1 MKIKPGLLALSPLA
15 LFLVIYVTSSI
26 VAGDFYRIPVS
37 AVFALA
43 CIFAVIISKG
53 TLRERLD
60 AFSTGAG
67 HPNILLMI
75 WIFILAGAFAGV
87 AKDMGAVDAT
97 VNVALSVVPASMLYA
112 GLFLTACFISLAVG
126 TSVGTIAA
134 LAPIAAGLAAAC
146 GESRAYMAAII
157 VGGAFFGDNLSFIS
171 DTTIAAT
178 RAVGCEMKDKFK
190 TNIIIILP
198 AVLIVTAIYLH
209 HGWGLQ
215 VDAPSEIGE
224 WYKLIPY
231 ILVIVLALAERNVT
245 LILSLG
251 IAVAAGIGFLS
262 RAFNWSG
269 FLVSAG
275 NGISGMS
282 DLIIVTLLAGGLLEL
297 IRRGGGLDLII
308 DGQIRRVKGKIGAQ
322 LSIALLV
329 SLANLCT
336 ANNTIAI
343 ITTGGI
349 ANGISK
355 RFGISPQ
362 KTASL
367 LDTFSCFVQ
376 GLIPYGAQIL
386 MAAGLCGISPT
397 SIIPLLYYPVIM
409 GAFAILSILFD
420 YPRPLGKVESLSKS
434 E

>member
-1 MKIKPGLLALSPLA
+1 
-15 LFLVIYVTSSI
+15 
-26 VAGDFYRIPVS
+26 
-37 AVFALA
+37 
-43 CIFAVIISKG
+43 
-53 TLRERLD
+53 
-60 AFSTGAG
+60 
-67 HPNILLMI
+67 
-75 WIFILAGAFAGV
+75 
-87 AKDMGAVDAT
+87 MGAVDAT

-262 RAFNWSG
+262 GAFNWSG

-297 IRRGGGLDLII
+297 IRRGGGLDLIV
-308 DGQIRRVKGKIGAQ
+308 DGHIRRVKGKIGAQ

-355 RFGISPQ
+355 RFGVSPQ

-420 YPRPLGKVESLSKS
+420 YPRPLGKR
-434 E
+434 